1 MTTMNANE
9 YTLSETDLLVTK
21 TDLDGILVYANED
34 FVRVSG
40 YKNENALLGKP
51 HEIVIHPDMPK
62 QVLDDIWNSL
72 KAKRPWTGLIKN
84 HRPDGTF
91 FWVLANITPNYENGI
106 HAGYMAVR
114 TKPTAAQ
121 IEKADKAYQ
130 LFKSGKAR
138 NLRIEN
144 GDIFKNDLVH
154 FLDFFKNITIKT
166 RIVVFILLLSI
177 VILGIGG
184 LGLRGIIQNNES
196 LKSVY
201 TDRVIPMDQIST
213 IQKDIFNSRVLIL
226 GMLFNNQPI
235 KSHSK
240 KVQENLDE
248 IHAQWERYTQTSL
261 TEDEKILA
269 HNFEASHDALIEQ
282 GIKPTLAALAENNK
296 EEAAKIF
303 GSKTNPYYE
312 PVNDYVRKLLQLQMK
327 VSKSIY
333 ENSQTDFEKI
343 LEIMLAVILTSV
355 IGAIIMGI
363 ALYRAIVRPL
373 NVTADLI
380 MRVGNDKLVGSSQR
394 NEITKILDAFKTTQ
408 VKNSFSAAEAKRTA
422 DKNLRIKIGLDNVS
436 RSIVIIDDERNVI
449 YSNNAA
455 KKMFAEIENDICK
468 QLPNFSAQNLIGQ
481 NIDIFHKDFEAQKAI
496 LENLTDVYI
505 ARIELGGQTMI
516 ISASPVIN
524 EDGTRLGT
532 IAEWFKRTE
541 EVAIEKEVAQII
553 DCISK
558 GDFSQRINEDGKQE
572 FFLIV
577 SQGINNLI
585 EITSKSLDEIA
596 TVLSALASGDLT
608 KNIEGDY
615 AGMFKQ
621 IKDDTNVTVES
632 LKNIITEIKNATDY
646 INTGAKEIAA
656 GNNDLSHRTEEQAA
670 SLEQTAASMEQL
682 TSTVKHNAQNATQA
696 NVLAVEASDIAQ
708 RGVQV
713 VTQVVQTM
721 DEIND
726 SSRKISDIISVID
739 DIAFQTNILALNAA
753 VEAARAGDKGQGF
766 AVVATEVRNL
776 AQRAA
781 TAAGEIKNLIGDSVS
796 KVSGGTKL
804 VTQAGQTMGEI
815 VTSIEGV
822 TKMMSQITAATVEQ
836 SQGIEQVNSA
846 VSQMDEVTQQN
857 AALVEQ
863 SAAAAET
870 LEDQARNLSVAV
882 SHFKLRGSSSQR
894 VNQVARKTHPPAIKK
909 VSSKPAAAIMQVG
922 NDDWEEF

>member
-1 MTTMNANE
+1 MINTTHTLE

-21 TDLDGILVYANED
+21 TNLDGILIYANED

-40 YKNENALLGKP
+40 YENESALLGKS

-72 KAKRPWTGLIKN
+72 KVKRPWTGLIKN
-84 HRPDGTF
+84 HRPDGTY
-91 FWVLANITPNYENGI
+91 FWVLANITPNYEDGV
-106 HAGYMAVR
+106 HVGYMAVR
-114 TKPTAAQ
+114 TKPTTTQ
-121 IEKADKAYQ
+121 IEKAEKAYQ

-144 GDIFKNDLVH
+144 GDIFRNDLVH
-154 FLDFFKNITIKT
+154 FLDVFKNITIKT
-166 RIVVFILLLSI
+166 RIVIFILLLSV

-184 LGLRGIIQNNES
+184 LGLRGIIQNNDS

-201 TDRVIPMDQIST
+201 ADRIIPMEQIST
-213 IQKDIFNSRVLIL
+213 IQKNILNSRILII

-235 KSHSK
+235 KSHSR
-240 KVQENLDE
+240 KVEENLNE
-248 IHAQWERYTQTSL
+248 ISEQWESYTKTFL

-269 HNFEASHDALIEQ
+269 HNFEASHKALIEQ
-282 GIKPTLAALAENNK
+282 GIRPALAALAENNK

-303 GSKTNPYYE
+303 SSKTTPYYE

-333 ENSQTDFEKI
+333 ENSQSDFEQTLK
-343 LEIMLAVILTSV
+343 IMLAVVATSLM
-355 IGAIIMGI
+355 GAIIMGI
-363 ALYRAIVRPL
+363 ALYRAIIRPL

-380 MRVGNDKLVGSSQR
+380 MRVGNDKLVESKQR

-422 DKNLRIKIGLDNVS
+422 DRNLRIKIGLDNVS
-436 RSIVIIDDERNVI
+436 QSIMITDDERNII
-449 YSNNAA
+449 YLNNAA
-455 KKMFAEIENDICK
+455 KKMFAEIENDICEE
-468 QLPNFSAQNLIGQ
+468 LPHFSAQNLIGQ
-481 NIDIFHKDFEAQKAI
+481 NIDIFHQNYQAQKTI
-496 LENLTDVYI
+496 LENLTDVYT
-505 ARIELGGQTMI
+505 ARIELGKQTI
-516 ISASPVIN
+516 IVSASPVIN
-524 EDGTRLGT
+524 EEGVRLGT
-532 IAEWFKRTE
+532 IAEWIKRTE

-553 DCISK
+553 DSISR
-558 GDFSQRINEDGKQE
+558 GDFSQRISEDGKHD
-572 FFLIV
+572 FFLVV

-585 EITSKSLDEIA
+585 ETTSKSLDEIA

-608 KNIEGDY
+608 KNIDGDY

-621 IKDDTNVTVES
+621 IKDDTNATVES
-632 LKNIITEIKNATDY
+632 LKNIIAEIKNATDY

-682 TSTVKHNAQNATQA
+682 TSTVKHNAENATHA
-696 NVLAVEASDIAQ
+696 NGLAVEASDIAQ

-721 DEIND
+721 NEINN

-753 VEAARAGDKGQGF
+753 VEAARAGDQGQGF

-781 TAAGEIKNLIGDSVS
+781 IAAGEIKHLIDDSVS

-804 VTQAGQTMGEI
+804 VTQAGETMGEI

-822 TKMMSQITAATVEQ
+822 TTMMSQITAASVEQ

-882 SHFKLRGSSSQR
+882 SHFKLGDASKRATS
-894 VNQVARKTHPPAIKK
+894 VANKATPAPKK
-909 VSSKPAAAIMQVG
+909 VADKRAAVMQVG
-922 NDDWEEF
+922 NEDWEAF

>member
-1 MTTMNANE
+1 MATTHLNE

-21 TDLDGILVYANED
+21 TNLDGTLVYANED

-40 YKNENALLGKP
+40 YENEHALLGKS

-72 KAKRPWTGLIKN
+72 KVKRPWTGLIKN
-84 HRPDGTF
+84 HRPDGTY
-91 FWVLANITPNYENGI
+91 FWVLANITPNYENGVHI
-106 HAGYMAVR
+106 GYMAVR

-121 IEKADKAYQ
+121 IEKADNAYQ

-144 GDIFKNDLVH
+144 GDIFRNDLVH
-154 FLDFFKNITIKT
+154 FLDFFKNITIRT
-166 RIVVFILLLSI
+166 RIVVFILLLST

-184 LGLRGIIQNNES
+184 LGLRGIVQNNES

-201 TDRVIPMDQIST
+201 ADRIIPMDQIST
-213 IQKDIFNSRVLIL
+213 IQKNILNSRILLI

-235 KSHSK
+235 KSHSR

-248 IHAQWERYTQTSL
+248 ISEQWQSYMQTFL

-269 HNFEASHDALIEQ
+269 HNFEASHKALIEQ
-282 GIKPTLAALAENNK
+282 GIKPALAALAEGNK

-303 GSKTNPYYE
+303 SSKTTPYYE
-312 PVNDYVRKLLQLQMK
+312 PVNEYVRKLLQLQMK

-333 ENSQTDFEKI
+333 QNSQSDFEQTLK
-343 LEIMLAVILTSV
+343 IMLAVVATSL
-355 IGAIIMGI
+355 IGAMIMGI
-363 ALYRAIVRPL
+363 ALYRAIIRPL
-373 NVTADLI
+373 NVTADMI
-380 MRVGNDKLVGSSQR
+380 MRGEGDTKLVESTQR
-394 NEITKILDAFKTTQ
+394 NEITKILDAFKTAQ
-408 VKNSFSAAEAKRTA
+408 VRNSFSAAEAKRTA

-436 RSIVIIDDERNVI
+436 RSIVITDDERNII
-449 YSNNAA
+449 YLNNAA
-455 KKMFAEIENDICK
+455 KKMFAEIEHDICEE
-468 QLPNFSAQNLIGQ
+468 LPHFSAQNLIGQ
-481 NIDIFHKDFEAQKAI
+481 NIDVFHQSPEKQQAI
-496 LENLTDVYI
+496 LENLTDVHTVKL
-505 ARIELGGQTMI
+505 ELGNQTLI
-516 ISASPVIN
+516 VSASPVIN
-524 EDGTRLGT
+524 EDGLRLGT
-532 IAEWFKRTE
+532 VAEWFKRTE

-553 DCISK
+553 ESISK
-558 GDFSQRINEDGKQE
+558 GDFSQRISEDGKHD
-572 FFLIV
+572 FFLVV

-585 EITSKSLDEIA
+585 EMTSKSLDEIA
-596 TVLSALASGDLT
+596 TVLSALAQGDLT
-608 KNIEGDY
+608 KNIQGDY

-621 IKDDTNVTVES
+621 IQEDTNATVES
-632 LKNIITEIKNATDY
+632 LKSVIAEIKNATDY

-682 TSTVKHNAQNATQA
+682 TSTVKHNAENATHA
-696 NVLAVEASDIAQ
+696 NELAAEASDIAG

-721 DEIND
+721 EEINEA
-726 SSRKISDIISVID
+726 SRKIGDIISVID

-753 VEAARAGDKGQGF
+753 VEAARAGDQGQGF

-815 VTSIEGV
+815 VTSIQGV
-822 TKMMSQITAATVEQ
+822 TMMMSEITSASHEQ

-863 SAAAAET
+863 SAVAAET
-870 LEDQARNLSVAV
+870 LEDQARNLSIAV
-882 SHFKLRGSSSQR
+882 SHFK
-894 VNQVARKTHPPAIKK
+894 V
-909 VSSKPAAAIMQVG
+909 
-922 NDDWEEF
+922 F

>member
-1 MTTMNANE
+1 MMKNTTSTLE
-9 YTLSETDLLVTK
+9 YTLSDTDLLVTK
-21 TDLDGILVYANED
+21 TNLDGILIYANED

-40 YKNENALLGKP
+40 YEHEHALLGKS

-72 KAKRPWTGLIKN
+72 KVKRPWTGLIKN
-84 HRPDGTF
+84 HRPDGTY
-91 FWVLANITPNYENGI
+91 FWVLANITPNYEDGV
-106 HAGYMAVR
+106 HVGYMAVR

-144 GDIFKNDLVH
+144 GDIFRNDLVH
-154 FLDFFKNITIKT
+154 FLDFFKNITIRT

-177 VILGIGG
+177 VIVGIGG
-184 LGLRGIIQNNES
+184 LGLRGIVQNNES

-201 TDRVIPMDQIST
+201 SDRIIPMDQISM
-213 IQKDIFNSRVLIL
+213 IQKNILNSRILII

-235 KSHSK
+235 KSHSR

-248 IHAQWERYTQTSL
+248 ISEQWEIYTKTLL

-269 HNFEASHDALIEQ
+269 HNFEASHKALIEQ

-303 GSKTNPYYE
+303 SSKTSAYYE

-327 VSKSIY
+327 VSKAIY
-333 ENSQTDFEKI
+333 QNSQSDFEQTLK
-343 LEIMLAVILTSV
+343 IMLAVVATSL
-355 IGAIIMGI
+355 IGAMIMGI
-363 ALYRAIVRPL
+363 ALYRAIIRPL
-373 NVTADLI
+373 NVTADMI
-380 MRVGNDKLVGSSQR
+380 MRVGNDKLVESTQR

-436 RSIVIIDDERNVI
+436 RSIVIADDERNII
-449 YSNNAA
+449 YLNNAA
-455 KKMFAEIENDICK
+455 KKMFAEIEHDICEA
-468 QLPNFSAQNLIGQ
+468 LPHFSAKNLMGQ
-481 NIDIFHKDFEAQKAI
+481 NIDVFHQTPETQQAI
-496 LENLTDVYI
+496 LENLTTVHT
-505 ARIELGGQTMI
+505 AKLELGNQTLI
-516 ISASPVIN
+516 VSASPVIN
-524 EDGTRLGT
+524 EEGVRLGT
-532 IAEWFKRTE
+532 VAEWHNRTE

-553 DCISK
+553 DSISK
-558 GDFSQRINEDGKQE
+558 GDFSQRISEDGKHD
-572 FFLIV
+572 FFLVV

-585 EITSKSLDEIA
+585 ETTSKSLDEIA
-596 TVLSALASGDLT
+596 NVLSALANGDLT
-608 KNIEGDY
+608 QNIDGDY

-621 IKDDTNVTVES
+621 IKDDTNATVES
-632 LKNIITEIKNATDY
+632 LKNIIAEIQHATDY

-670 SLEQTAASMEQL
+670 SLEETAASMEQL
-682 TSTVKHNAQNATQA
+682 TSTVKHNAENATQA
-696 NVLAVEASDIAQ
+696 NELAVEASNIAQ

-713 VTQVVQTM
+713 VTEVVQTM

-726 SSRKISDIISVID
+726 ASCKIGDIISVID

-753 VEAARAGDKGQGF
+753 VEAARAGDQGQGF

-781 TAAGEIKNLIGDSVS
+781 TAAGEIKNLIGDSVG

-804 VTQAGQTMGEI
+804 VTQAGETMGEI
-815 VTSIEGV
+815 VISIEGV
-822 TKMMSQITAATVEQ
+822 TAMMSQITAASVEQ
-836 SQGIEQVNSA
+836 SQGIEQVNNA

-882 SHFKLRGSSSQR
+882 SHFK
-894 VNQVARKTHPPAIKK
+894 V
-909 VSSKPAAAIMQVG
+909 
-922 NDDWEEF
+922 F

>member
-1 MTTMNANE
+1 MMATTNSNE

-21 TDLDGILVYANED
+21 TDLDGILIYANED

-40 YKNENALLGKP
+40 YENEQVLLGKS

-62 QVLDDIWNSL
+62 QVLNDIWNSL
-72 KAKRPWTGLIKN
+72 KVKRPWTGLIKN
-84 HRPDGTF
+84 HRPDGTY
-91 FWVLANITPNYENGI
+91 FWVLANITPNYENGV
-106 HAGYMAVR
+106 HVGYMAVR

-121 IEKADKAYQ
+121 IEKAEKAYQ

-144 GDIFKNDLVH
+144 GDIFRNDLVH

-184 LGLRGIIQNNES
+184 LGLSGIVQNNES

-201 TDRVIPMDQIST
+201 ADRVIPMEQIST

-235 KSHSK
+235 KSHSR

-248 IHAQWERYTQTSL
+248 IDKLWENYSKTFL

-269 HNFEASHDALIEQ
+269 HNFEASHKALIEQ

-296 EEAAKIF
+296 EEAAKVF
-303 GSKTNPYYE
+303 SSKTSPYYE
-312 PVNDYVRKLLQLQMK
+312 PVNDYVRKLLQFD
-327 VSKSIY
+327 SI
-333 ENSQTDFEKI
+333 
-343 LEIMLAVILTSV
+343 A
-355 IGAIIMGI
+355 
-363 ALYRAIVRPL
+363 
-373 NVTADLI
+373 
-380 MRVGNDKLVGSSQR
+380 
-394 NEITKILDAFKTTQ
+394 
-408 VKNSFSAAEAKRTA
+408 
-422 DKNLRIKIGLDNVS
+422 
-436 RSIVIIDDERNVI
+436 
-449 YSNNAA
+449 
-455 KKMFAEIENDICK
+455 
-468 QLPNFSAQNLIGQ
+468 
-481 NIDIFHKDFEAQKAI
+481 
-496 LENLTDVYI
+496 
-505 ARIELGGQTMI
+505 
-516 ISASPVIN
+516 
-524 EDGTRLGT
+524 
-532 IAEWFKRTE
+532 
-541 EVAIEKEVAQII
+541 
-553 DCISK
+553 K
-558 GDFSQRINEDGKQE
+558 GDFSQRISEDGKHD
-572 FFLIV
+572 FFLAV

-585 EITSKSLDEIA
+585 ETTSKSLDEIA
-596 TVLSALASGDLT
+596 IVLSALASGDLT
-608 KNIEGDY
+608 KNVEGDY

-621 IKDDTNVTVES
+621 IKDDTNATVES
-632 LKNIITEIKNATDY
+632 LKSIIAEIKNATDY

-682 TSTVKHNAQNATQA
+682 TSTVKHNAENATQA
-696 NVLAVEASDIAQ
+696 NELAVEASDIAE

-721 DEIND
+721 DEINEA
-726 SSRKISDIISVID
+726 SRKIGDIISVID

-753 VEAARAGDKGQGF
+753 VEAARAGDQGQGF

-804 VTQAGQTMGEI
+804 VTQAGETMNEI

-822 TKMMSQITAATVEQ
+822 TAMMSQITAASVEQ

-882 SHFKLRGSSSQR
+882 SHFK
-894 VNQVARKTHPPAIKK
+894 V
-909 VSSKPAAAIMQVG
+909 
-922 NDDWEEF
+922 F

>member
-1 MTTMNANE
+1 MTATRSNE

-40 YKNENALLGKP
+40 YENENALLGKS
-51 HEIVIHPDMPK
+51 HEIVIHPDMPQ

-72 KAKRPWTGLIKN
+72 KVKRPWTGLIKN
-84 HRPDGTF
+84 HRPDGTY
-91 FWVLANITPNYENGI
+91 FWVLANITPNYENGV
-106 HAGYMAVR
+106 HVGYMAVR
-114 TKPTAAQ
+114 TKPTSQQ

-144 GDIFKNDLVH
+144 GDIFRNDLVH

-166 RIVVFILLLSI
+166 RIVVFILVLST

-184 LGLRGIIQNNES
+184 LGLRGIVQNNES

-201 TDRVIPMDQIST
+201 ADRIIPMDQIST
-213 IQKDIFNSRVLIL
+213 IQKDIFNSRIL
-226 GMLFNNQPI
+226 LVGMLFNNQPI

-248 IHAQWERYTQTSL
+248 ISQLWESYTKTSL
-261 TEDEKILA
+261 TENEKTLA
-269 HNFEASHDALIEQ
+269 HNFEASHTALIEQ
-282 GIKPTLAALAENNK
+282 GIKPTLAALAEGNK
-296 EEAAKIF
+296 EEAAHIF
-303 GSKTNPYYE
+303 SSKTPPYYE
-312 PVNDYVRKLLQLQMK
+312 PVNDYVKKLLQLQMK
-327 VSKSIY
+327 VSKNIY
-333 ENSQTDFEKI
+333 ETSQSDFEQTLK
-343 LEIMLAVILTSV
+343 IMLAVVATSL
-355 IGAIIMGI
+355 IGAMIMGI
-363 ALYRAIVRPL
+363 ALYRAIIRPL
-373 NVTADLI
+373 NVTADMI
-380 MRVGNDKLVGSSQR
+380 MRIGNDKLVESKQR

-436 RSIVIIDDERNVI
+436 RSIVITDDERNII
-449 YSNNAA
+449 YLNNAA
-455 KKMFAEIENDICK
+455 KKMFAEIENDICEE
-468 QLPNFSAQNLIGQ
+468 LPHFSAQNLIGQ
-481 NIDIFHKDFEAQKAI
+481 NIDVFHQSPEKQQVI
-496 LENLTDVYI
+496 LENLTDVHTVKL
-505 ARIELGGQTMI
+505 ELGNQI
-516 ISASPVIN
+516 LVVSASPVIN

-532 IAEWFKRTE
+532 VAEWFKRTE

-553 DCISK
+553 DSISK
-558 GDFSQRINEDGKQE
+558 GDFSKRVVENGKHD
-572 FFLIV
+572 FFLVV

-585 EITSKSLDEIA
+585 EMTSKSLDEIA
-596 TVLSALASGDLT
+596 TVLSALANGDLT
-608 KNIEGDY
+608 QNIEGDY

-621 IKDDTNVTVES
+621 IKDDTNATVES
-632 LKNIITEIKNATDY
+632 LKNIIGEIKHATDY

-670 SLEQTAASMEQL
+670 SLEQTAASMEEL
-682 TSTVKHNAQNATQA
+682 TSTVKHNAENATQA
-696 NVLAVEASDIAQ
+696 NELAAEASNIAQ

-713 VTQVVQTM
+713 VTEVVQTM
-721 DEIND
+721 DEINEA
-726 SSRKISDIISVID
+726 SRKIGDIILVID

-753 VEAARAGDKGQGF
+753 VEAARAGDQGQGF

-781 TAAGEIKNLIGDSVS
+781 TAAGEIKNLIGDSMN

-815 VTSIEGV
+815 VTSIQGV
-822 TKMMSQITAATVEQ
+822 TQMMSEITSASHEQ
-836 SQGIEQVNSA
+836 SQGIEQVNNA

-857 AALVEQ
+857 AALVEEA
-863 SAAAAET
+863 AAAAET
-870 LEDQARNLSVAV
+870 LEDQARNLSIAV
-882 SHFKLRGSSSQR
+882 SHFK
-894 VNQVARKTHPPAIKK
+894 V
-909 VSSKPAAAIMQVG
+909 
-922 NDDWEEF
+922 F